1 MAQKPTPIREQT
13 RAVVRSL
20 LARTAFELFAAK
32 GYDDTTVEEV
42 AAAAGVSRRTLFNYF
57 RNKEDLALS
66 GLSEQGELIAA
77 RFAERPAD
85 EDPWASLRAA
95 FHVVAE
101 IETTAERRLEMTTLL
116 FGNES
121 LRAGHAE
128 KQARWQDLLAPLIEP
143 RLTDSDHRTL
153 AGTRDRSRGDHL
165 PSGSNRRVD
174 APGRTVRPVR
184 PVRRGRAGDPP
195 SRLTTREEDDMT
207 DRLPAADLPNMVAA
221 LRAERAEMLNFTSSL
236 TDDEWTAPSA
246 AAGWRIADV
255 VAHIGATARNSYTPA
270 GLRTSFAAS
279 LEQLNEDPVDRRRDW
294 SRADVMAEYQR
305 ASRRATTL
313 LDVVRRTPATR
324 VRVQL
329 AELGRYPMAVIASG
343 VGRFGVD
350 GVVGDRRASS
360 SSRSGRLRRLIVD
373 KVSPGGGEQAF

>member
-20 LARTAFELFAAK
+20 LARTAVELFAAK

-95 FHVVAE
+95 FQVLEE
-101 IETTAERRLEMTTLL
+101 IEMTAERRLEMTTLL

-143 RLTDSDHRTL
+143 RLPDSDHRTL
-153 AGTRDRSRGDHL
+153 QARAIAAAAITCL
-165 PSGSNRRVD
+165 Q
-174 APGRTVRPVR
+174 AATEEWM
-184 PVRRGRAGDPP
+184 RRGGQVDQFDLYDAAVRAI
-195 SRLTTREEDDMT
+195 RR
-207 DRLPAADLPNMVAA
+207 PAAQPEKKM
-221 LRAERAEMLNFTSSL
+221 T
-236 TDDEWTAPSA
+236 
-246 AAGWRIADV
+246 
-255 VAHIGATARNSYTPA
+255 
-270 GLRTSFAAS
+270 
-279 LEQLNEDPVDRRRDW
+279 
-294 SRADVMAEYQR
+294 
-305 ASRRATTL
+305 
-313 LDVVRRTPATR
+313 
-324 VRVQL
+324 
-329 AELGRYPMAVIASG
+329 
-343 VGRFGVD
+343 
-350 GVVGDRRASS
+350 
-360 SSRSGRLRRLIVD
+360 
-373 KVSPGGGEQAF
+373 

>member
-1 MAQKPTPIREQT
+1 MPQKPTPIREQT

-153 AGTRDRSRGDHL
+153 QARAIAAAAITCLQAATEEWMRLGG
-165 PSGSNRRVD
+165 RVD
-174 APGRTVRPVR
+174 LFDLYDAAVRAIRR
-184 PVRRGRAGDPP
+184 PASQP
-195 SRLTTREEDDMT
+195 EKKMT
-207 DRLPAADLPNMVAA
+207 
-221 LRAERAEMLNFTSSL
+221 
-236 TDDEWTAPSA
+236 
-246 AAGWRIADV
+246 
-255 VAHIGATARNSYTPA
+255 
-270 GLRTSFAAS
+270 
-279 LEQLNEDPVDRRRDW
+279 
-294 SRADVMAEYQR
+294 
-305 ASRRATTL
+305 
-313 LDVVRRTPATR
+313 
-324 VRVQL
+324 
-329 AELGRYPMAVIASG
+329 
-343 VGRFGVD
+343 
-350 GVVGDRRASS
+350 
-360 SSRSGRLRRLIVD
+360 
-373 KVSPGGGEQAF
+373 